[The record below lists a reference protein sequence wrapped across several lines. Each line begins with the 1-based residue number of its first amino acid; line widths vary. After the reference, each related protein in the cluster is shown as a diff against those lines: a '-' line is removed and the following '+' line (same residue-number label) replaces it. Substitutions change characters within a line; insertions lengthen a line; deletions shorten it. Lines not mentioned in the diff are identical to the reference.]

1 MKKQYAQRA
10 DCFFTQTKGF
20 LIKKNPTT
28 QRLAIFLRN
37 AKSGY
42 SLKVQGET
50 QMSRNKENIKMQ
62 LNRRLNELL
71 RIWHKNQPETRGM
84 PNYNPTRS
92 EGVRSILTADTY
104 RKSLNVF
111 GDYCKTQNIRSIDQI
126 DEKVV
131 EGFLQSRRNLSGST
145 ISKDL
150 SSINKVLGSNY
161 TPGQFGFAKRTADK
175 IVHNRGIL
183 TANSTA
189 KLDRNQAALWFAYA
203 TGCRRSSILTTTA
216 DKAIR
221 DEHGSIIGFEF
232 REKGGRCRNAFL
244 LPPEQAKMT
253 AYVDGRIAALG
264 ANCRLIDSC
273 DSSCNPHFQ
282 RGLYAQ
288 ELYQEM
294 KAAKDDGR
302 DIYNGHRDIFV
313 NQELYERAVSRY
325 KSDTVCNYD
334 AKICAEISQ
343 SMGHNRISVVI
354 ESYLRK

>member
-1 MKKQYAQRA
+1 
-10 DCFFTQTKGF
+10 
-20 LIKKNPTT
+20 
-28 QRLAIFLRN
+28 
-37 AKSGY
+37 
-42 SLKVQGET
+42 
-50 QMSRNKENIKMQ
+50 MSRNKENIKMQ

-71 RIWHKNQPETRGM
+71 RIGQKKQPEIKGT

-104 RKSLNVF
+104 RKSINTF

-131 EGFLQSRRNLSGST
+131 EGFLQSRRNLSGHT

-161 TPGQFGFAKRTADK
+161 TPSQFGFAKRTADK
-175 IVHNRGIL
+175 IVHNRGVL
-183 TANSTA
+183 RANSTA
-189 KLDRNQAALWFAYA
+189 HLDRNQAALWFAYA

-221 DEHGSIIGFEF
+221 DEHGTVIGFEF

-244 LPPEQAKMT
+244 LPSEQTKMT

-264 ANCRLIDSC
+264 QNCRLIDSC
-273 DSSCNPHFQ
+273 DSSCNPHYQ
-282 RGLYAQ
+282 RGRYAAQ
-288 ELYQEM
+288 YYAEA
-294 KAAKDDGR
+294 KAAKDEGR
-302 DIYNGHRDIFV
+302 DLYNGHRDTFV
-313 NQELYERAVSRY
+313 NQELYERSISRY
-325 KSDTVCNYD
+325 KSDTVSNYD